1 MDYVNVY
8 IDGSCVNNGKD
19 DAKAGYGVYFGENDE
34 RNDYG
39 RVLGKQSNNT
49 GELNAIIR
57 AIEILNDENRII
69 NIYTD
74 SEYVIK
80 CAGSYSK
87 KLEKNNWITSTGKVP
102 PNIELLKKLHS
113 LITNKKNIKIF
124 HIKAHTN
131 LQDEHSIGNYNADK
145 LANLAIGVENK
156 KDYKDKKT
164 YINISYEYKD
174 EVKKHGAKW
183 DLNEKKWY
191 YDENISDE
199 NKRAINIIELSVVN
213 TKELVPI
220 IEEADKI
227 YISIPYK
234 NKDAAKKLGAR
245 WEPEKKSW
253 FYYSN
258 NKNAKALKALEA

>member
-19 DAKAGYGVYFGENDE
+19 NAKAGYGVYFGENDE

-80 CAGSYSK
+80 CAGSYTK

-131 LQDEHSIGNYNADK
+131 LQDEHSIGNYNADR

-164 YINISYEYKD
+164 YINISY
-174 EVKKHGAKW
+174 
-183 DLNEKKWY
+183 
-191 YDENISDE
+191 
-199 NKRAINIIELSVVN
+199 
-213 TKELVPI
+213 
-220 IEEADKI
+220 
-227 YISIPYK
+227 
-234 NKDAAKKLGAR
+234 
-245 WEPEKKSW
+245 
-253 FYYSN
+253 
-258 NKNAKALKALEA
+258 